1 MAVKHVG
8 EKVFHL
14 KMLLCYPVFGGNFT
28 RFPEFATTNPYLC
41 NMLGRR
47 SAASTKPCTGKT
59 DISTRQEK
67 KKGVKEMTRISI
79 SMRKLASLLLATAVL
94 AGTISGCGTK
104 NPQTSPENTGAA
116 PSKAPVSSE
125 DKLNESKAG
134 EAVDGGTLTISM
146 DKAPTSLDPMK
157 ISGYNAYVAC
167 QQLGDTLIIHDPE
180 GKGEYLPNLAT
191 SWETSDDGLQWVFQL
206 RDDVH
211 FQKGEYQDGR
221 LMTAE
226 DVAYSFMRNKQHVNN
241 TLGFVEKVEA
251 TGENEVTFTLYQPTA
266 TLLYE
271 ITLPNFIIVPQE
283 EAEGWGDEFGAHVI
297 STGAF
302 QLESHEI
309 DQQTVMVRNEN
320 YWGARPHLDK
330 VVFKVIQ
337 DPNQRL
343 NALITGEIDLA
354 LSLSTDS
361 LQQVMD
367 NPDLD
372 LVSLNKVQMNM
383 IAFSYENGPTTDPRV
398 RQALSMATDRQ
409 ALIDGAFAEGVAKY
423 TKIPL
428 PGNSWAYDDKLQDLV
443 PDYDPEGAKALLA
456 EAGYPDGFQ
465 ITLSYAAST
474 ERDRVGVVLQQMW
487 KENLNVDVVLDATE
501 TATYND
507 KVHSGNG
514 ELYMGGITASS
525 PDPAFSL
532 GYSFDSSKAHAS
544 YNPGPYI
551 NEEWDKLNKKALAS
565 TDQEERTGIY
575 HEMLKMA
582 MEDYPGIWFADQYP
596 CWGVRNGTHMTDF
609 DNWFLIC
616 NGNTYNAWKEQ

>member
-1 MAVKHVG
+1 M
-8 EKVFHL
+8 
-14 KMLLCYPVFGGNFT
+14 T
-28 RFPEFATTNPYLC
+28 
-41 NMLGRR
+41 
-47 SAASTKPCTGKT
+47 
-59 DISTRQEK
+59 
-67 KKGVKEMTRISI
+67 KKGNSSK
-79 SMRKLASLLLATAVL
+79 KLAALLVAAALLLTAV
-94 AGTISGCGTK
+94 SGCGPK
-104 NPQTSPENTGAA
+104 GGTSSAGGSGSSSGSGSGSEAGRSPISAA
-116 PSKAPVSSE
+116 DMMKAT
-125 DKLNESKAG
+125 NEL
-134 EAVDGGTLTISM
+134 EPVDGGTLTISM
-146 DKAPTSLDPMK
+146 DKAPTSLDPQK

-180 GKGEYLPNLAT
+180 GKGEFLPNLAT
-191 SWETSDDGLQWVFQL
+191 SWTTSEDGLQWVFQL

-211 FQKGEYQDGR
+211 FQKGTYQDGR

-241 TLGFVEKVEA
+241 TLAFVEKVEA
-251 TGENEVTFTLYQPTA
+251 TGEFEVTFTLYQPTA

-283 EAEGWGDEFGAHVI
+283 EAEGWGEDFGSHVI

-337 DPNQRL
+337 DANQRL

-354 LSLSTDS
+354 LSLSSDS
-361 LQQVMD
+361 LEQVLAD
-367 NPDLD
+367 PNLD
-372 LVSLNKVQMNM
+372 LVSLNKVQMHN
-383 IAFSYENGPTTDPRV
+383 IVFSFENGPVADPLV
-398 RQALSMATDRQ
+398 RQALIMATDRQ
-409 ALIDGAFAEGVAKY
+409 ALVDAAFAEGTAQM

-428 PGNSWAYDDKLQDLV
+428 PGNSWAYDEKLQDLV
-443 PDYDPEGAKALLA
+443 PDYDPEGAKKLLE
-456 EAGYPDGFQ
+456 EAGYGDGFE
-465 ITLSYAAST
+465 ITLSYAASV

-487 KENLNVDVVLDATE
+487 KQNLNVDVILDATE

-551 NEEWDKLNKKALAS
+551 NEEWDALNKQALAS
-565 TDQEERTGIY
+565 TDQAERTEIY
-575 HEMLKMA
+575 HQLLEMALA
-582 MEDYPGIWFADQYP
+582 DYPGIWFADQYP
-596 CWGVRNGTHMTDF
+596 CWGVRKGTHMTDF

>member
-1 MAVKHVG
+1 
-8 EKVFHL
+8 
-14 KMLLCYPVFGGNFT
+14 
-28 RFPEFATTNPYLC
+28 
-41 NMLGRR
+41 
-47 SAASTKPCTGKT
+47 
-59 DISTRQEK
+59 
-67 KKGVKEMTRISI
+67 MTRANTPT
-79 SMRKLASLLLATAVL
+79 RKLFSLLLAVMLLLSTV
-94 AGTISGCGTK
+94 SGCDGGPEPVQPKPDEGKTEEPTSTDQK
-104 NPQTSPENTGAA
+104 REENQTA
-116 PSKAPVSSE
+116 
-125 DKLNESKAG
+125 

-157 ISGYNAYVAC
+157 ISGYNAYVSC

-180 GKGEYLPNLAT
+180 GTGEFLPNLAT
-191 SWETSDDGLQWVFQL
+191 SWEVSEDGLQWIFQL

-211 FQKGEYQDGR
+211 FQAGKYQDGR

-251 TGENEVTFTLYQPTA
+251 TGEHEVTFTLFQPTA

-271 ITLPNFIIVPQE
+271 ITLPNFITIPKE
-283 EAEGWGDEFGAHVI
+283 EAEGWGDDFGAHVV

-302 QLESHEI
+302 QLESHVI

-337 DPNQRL
+337 DANQRL
-343 NALITGEIDLA
+343 NALLTGEIDLA

-367 NPDLD
+367 DPNLD

-383 IAFSYENGPTTDPRV
+383 IAFSYENGPVADPRV
-398 RQALSMATDRQ
+398 RQALIMATDRQ
-409 ALIDGAFAEGVAKY
+409 ALVDAAFSEGTAKV
-423 TKIPL
+423 TKVPL
-428 PGNSWAYDDKLQDLV
+428 PGNSWAYEDSLQNLV
-443 PDYDPEGAKALLA
+443 PDYDPEGAKKLLE
-456 EAGYPDGFQ
+456 EAGYPDGFT
-465 ITLSYAAST
+465 ITLSYAASV
-474 ERDRVGVVLQQMW
+474 ERDRVGIVLQQMW
-487 KENLNVDVVLDATE
+487 KNDLNVDLILDATE

-525 PDPAFSL
+525 TDPAFSL

-551 NEEWDKLNKKALAS
+551 NEEWDALNKQALAI
-565 TDQEERTGIY
+565 TDREERTKLY
-575 HEMLKMA
+575 HELLELA
-582 MEDYPGIWFADQYP
+582 MSDYPGIWFADQYP
-596 CWGVRNGTHMTDF
+596 CWGVRKGTHMTDF